1 MILNFTLLISVS
13 LGPTY
18 LVYYGRKSVGTL
30 EWPHSPFLEALA
42 SFQAGNANPLGAF
55 TITEVASVV
64 THMLKMRNT
73 ILRGV
78 KCLDEML
85 EILGT
90 AGSKPRSFSPRI

>member
-1 MILNFTLLISVS
+1 M
-13 LGPTY
+13 
-18 LVYYGRKSVGTL
+18 KSVGTL
-30 EWPHSPFLEALA
+30 EWPHALL
-42 SFQAGNANPLGAF
+42 SGGVGLLSKWEMQTHLGAF